1 MMAEAKNRHGCLV
14 AWLIFIMI
22 VNSVTALSYLIYIFG
37 RGMIIQMFQSQTFQS
52 QMLESQ
58 MLQLQ
63 MLLSIPIWVFPVLI
77 ALSIF
82 NVVCA
87 IVLLLRK
94 KWGFWGYCATS
105 VTALA
110 LNLLFVSRGIGP
122 IIYSILFGLLGVLIL
137 FGVLHIGNKE
147 NKGWPQLK

>member
-1 MMAEAKNRHGCLV
+1 MAEAKNRHGCLV
-14 AWLIFIMI
+14 AWLILIII

-37 RGMIIQMFQSQTFQS
+37 RGMIIQMFQSQ
-52 QMLESQ
+52 
-58 MLQLQ
+58 MLQIQ
-63 MLLSIPIWVFPVLI
+63 MLLGIPIGVFLVLI

-87 IVLLLRK
+87 IALLLWK

-105 VTALA
+105 VATLV
-110 LNLLFVSRGIGP
+110 LNLIFVSRGTAP
-122 IIYSILFGLLGVLIL
+122 ILYSILSGLLGVLIL

-147 NKGWPQLK
+147 NKGWPQLR